1 MANASSLSGNQ
12 LENGGMLTFNTSSST
27 FSTPSLNHLLNQITT
42 IKLDRGDFLLWKN
55 LALPTTDTN
64 AFAVGA
70 SSSQTVVSDIETSK
84 IEKVLNPVYEAWLV
98 VD

>member
-1 MANASSLSGNQ
+1 MANASSSSGNQ
-12 LENGGMLTFNTSSST
+12 LGNGGMPTFNTSSPT
-27 FSTPSLNHLLNQITT
+27 FSIPSLNQLLNQITS
-42 IKLDRGDFLLWKN
+42 IKFDRGDFLLWKN
-55 LALPTTDTN
+55 LALPTIDTN

-84 IEKVLNPVYEAWLV
+84 IEEVLNPVYEVWLV